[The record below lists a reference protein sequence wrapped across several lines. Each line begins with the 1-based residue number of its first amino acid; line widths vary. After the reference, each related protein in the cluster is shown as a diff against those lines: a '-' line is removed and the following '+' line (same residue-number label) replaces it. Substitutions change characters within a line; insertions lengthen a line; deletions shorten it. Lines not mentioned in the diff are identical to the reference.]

1 MNKLATSAIDLYTT
15 TTLTN
20 ANENIVLA
28 KEDNELL
35 ALLYSIRSVAQ
46 EENEKIRD
54 AVADLERAM
63 SLSETLRHGYE
74 S

>member
-20 ANENIVLA
+20 ANENVVLA

-54 AVADLERAM
+54 AVTDLERAM
-63 SLSETLRHGYE
+63 SLSETLRHAYE